1 MATKMIRETLAA
13 LAVIASLMFVGYDI
27 RQNTMSARAAAYQEI
42 GIATA
47 AAFDSL
53 GHDRQYLM
61 SVEKD
66 ADDMDSTDW
75 RQFGLKMTQYAR
87 LGETVLLQ
95 VEQGLL
101 PFDAM
106 ERLGYA
112 GWKTLFEVPKTA
124 CVWPLIRP
132 GVSKSFRKFV
142 EGSQPPNQVDC
153 SRFDLPTALDH

>member
-13 LAVIASLMFVGYDI
+13 LGLIASLIFVGYEI
-27 RQNTMSARAAAYQEI
+27 RQSTISARAAAYQEI
-42 GIATA
+42 GVATA
-47 AAFDSL
+47 AAFDSMAN
-53 GHDRQYLM
+53 DRQYLM
-61 SVEKD
+61 SVQKD

-75 RQFGLKMTQYAR
+75 RQLGLKMTEFAR

-95 VEQGLL
+95 VEQVLL

-112 GWKTLFEVPKTA
+112 GWMTLFEVPKTA

-153 SRFDLPTALDH
+153 SRFDLPTALSF